1 MSDNPDNK
9 RHPESTFEAKYP
21 YNQSTITRSGHE
33 IHINDTPGSESLRVA
48 HTKGSYIE
56 IDKNGRTVLNS
67 AGGAHYYFSKGFTT
81 TVDGNYDLK
90 VAGVQNVNVDGS
102 INDVTTGNR
111 FMNAGGDVV
120 IGAGGN
126 FVNQVVN
133 DKYEMIGGLSSTS
146 ITFNENRAVG
156 FDSTNTTGGVKE
168 ERVGQAYTVKAG
180 GAIEMATPGIIRLAC
195 GSFIVDAGVIAMN
208 VAGAVAITAGGA
220 VTITTA
226 AGPVSITSA
235 GIIFINGIQVRINDL
250 A

>member
-1 MSDNPDNK
+1 MSDNPDNR

-56 IDKNGRTVLNS
+56 IDKDGRTVLNS

-102 INDVTTGNR
+102 VSEQTTGNR
-111 FMNAGGDVV
+111 YLNAGGDVE

-126 FVNQVVN
+126 FVTEIIN
-133 DKYEMIGGLSSTS
+133 DKYEDVGGFSTS
-146 ITFNENRAVG
+146 SVRFSEQNFVG
-156 FDSTNTTGGVKE
+156 FDSYNVTGGAKE
-168 ERVGQAYTVKAG
+168 ERVGQAYSVKTG
-180 GAIEMATPGIIRLAC
+180 GAIEMTTPGIIRFGC
-195 GSFIVDAGVIAMN
+195 GSFIVDAGVVAMN
-208 VAGAVAITAGGA
+208 AGAVTITSAGA

-226 AGPVSITSA
+226 AGPVTISA
-235 GIIFINGIQVRINDL
+235 TGIIFINGVQVRINDL
-250 A
+250 V

>member
-1 MSDNPDNK
+1 MSDNPDNR

-102 INDVTTGNR
+102 VSEQTTGDR
-111 FMNAGGDVV
+111 YLNAGGNMVV
-120 IGAGGN
+120 GAGGN
-126 FVNQVVN
+126 FVNQIVN
-133 DKYEMIGGLSSTS
+133 DKYESIGGFSTS
-146 ITFNENRAVG
+146 SVTFNESKSVG
-156 FDSTNTTGGVKE
+156 FDSINVTGGVKNE
-168 ERVGQAYTVKAG
+168 KIGQAYSVEAG
-180 GAIEMATPGIIRLAC
+180 GAIEMATPGIMHLAC
-195 GSFIVDAGVIAMN
+195 GSFILDAGIIAMN
-208 VAGAVAITAGGA
+208 AGAVTITSAGA

-226 AGPVSITSA
+226 AGPVTISA
-235 GIIFINGIQVRINDL
+235 TGIIFINGVQVRINDL
-250 A
+250 V

>member
-1 MSDNPDNK
+1 MSDDPDNR

-33 IHINDTPGSESLRVA
+33 IHVNDTPGSESLRVA

-56 IDKNGRTVLNS
+56 IDKNGRTVINS
-67 AGGAHYYFSKGFTT
+67 AGGAYYYFSKGFTT

-102 INDVTTGNR
+102 VSEQTTGDR
-111 FMNAGGDVV
+111 YLNAGGNMV

-133 DKYEMIGGLSSTS
+133 DKYESVGGFSTTNV
-146 ITFNENRAVG
+146 TFNENKAIG
-156 FDSTNTTGGVKE
+156 FDSTAVIGGIKNE
-168 ERVGQAYTVKAG
+168 KIGQAYSVQAG
-180 GAIEMATPGIIRLAC
+180 GAIEMTTPGIIRFAC
-195 GSFIVDAGVIAMN
+195 GTFQVDAGAIVMN
-208 VAGAVAITAGGA
+208 AGT

-226 AGPVSITSA
+226 AGPVAITAA
-235 GIIFINGIQVRINDL
+235 GIIFINGVQVRINDI